1 MIPACNRY
9 VNVIEKVVKIMSCYK
24 EIVLQLDFL
33 WANTILNNY
42 INTLLNILIRDKVNI
57 DFFAKYRGANC
68 PVCN

>member
-42 INTLLNILIRDKVNI
+42 INTLLNILIRDKANI
-57 DFFAKYRGANC
+57 DFFAKY
-68 PVCN
+68 

>member
-33 WANTILNNY
+33 WANTIPNNY

-57 DFFAKYRGANC
+57 DFFAKY
-68 PVCN
+68 

>member
-57 DFFAKYRGANC
+57 DFFAKY
-68 PVCN
+68 

>member
-1 MIPACNRY
+1 MIPGCNRY

-57 DFFAKYRGANC
+57 DFFAKY
-68 PVCN
+68 

>member
-24 EIVLQLDFL
+24 EIVLQLGFL

-57 DFFAKYRGANC
+57 DFFAKY
-68 PVCN
+68 